1 MERRMRG
8 NVHVR
13 CGAGEKPEITSNAY
27 LSLSLNQRGSVGW
40 KAMRLAKILIQ
51 QYMVRI
57 ETTSATMPTAS
68 PN

>member
-1 MERRMRG
+1 MRG

-27 LSLSLNQRGSVGW
+27 LSLSLNQRGTIGW
-40 KAMRLAKILIQ
+40 KAMRLAKRLIE
-51 QYMVRI
+51 QYMLRI